1 MLSALQVA
9 AVSYL
14 IGSLPFSFLVA
25 RAFGVHDVRQVGS
38 GNVGATN
45 VLRNAG
51 KVAGALAL
59 LVAPHALAQGAR
71 APLRLG
77 VIAEEANEPD
87 RMLSV
92 FGEMLGRLR
101 ERLAPSGVDVG
112 GLVIARDVDDL
123 SQRIAAG
130 EVDLIVETVF
140 PTLVLQERSRRLEP
154 ALVVVR
160 RGQREY
166 RSVFFTKK
174 DAPIRDLA
182 DLRGRTLVLQVLRS
196 TSAFALPKAELER
209 AGLAVVPADD
219 PRAGRGQV
227 RYVLAFAEINQAV
240 WVLHGKGDAGAF
252 NEGDWAALPEKIR
265 SQLRVFHE
273 TQPIVRGL
281 LSFRAG
287 LDPRVRRLAEDAL
300 QGLDDDAPGRAA
312 LAQAS
317 GITRFEPLSA
327 RDRQELRGLAA
338 VLRPRPSR

>member
-1 MLSALQVA
+1 MSPGYP
-9 AVSYL
+9 S
-14 IGSLPFSFLVA
+14 A
-25 RAFGVHDVRQVGS
+25 RA
-38 GNVGATN
+38 
-45 VLRNAG
+45 VL
-51 KVAGALAL
+51 VAGALAL
-59 LVAPHALAQGAR
+59 LAAPCAFAQGVR
-71 APLRLG
+71 VPLRLG

-87 RMLSV
+87 RMLRV

-123 SQRIAAG
+123 SQRIAGG
-130 EVDLIVETVF
+130 EVELVVETVF
-140 PTLVLQERSRRLEP
+140 PTLVLQERSRRLDP

-174 DAPIRDLA
+174 DAPIHDLA

-209 AGLAVVPADD
+209 AGLAVMPADD

-227 RYVLAFAEINQAV
+227 RYVLALAEINQAV

-287 LDPRVRRLAEDAL
+287 LDPRVRRLAEEAL

-312 LAQAS
+312 IAQAS
-317 GITRFEPLSA
+317 GITRFEPLTL

-338 VLRPRPSR
+338 VLRPRPSK